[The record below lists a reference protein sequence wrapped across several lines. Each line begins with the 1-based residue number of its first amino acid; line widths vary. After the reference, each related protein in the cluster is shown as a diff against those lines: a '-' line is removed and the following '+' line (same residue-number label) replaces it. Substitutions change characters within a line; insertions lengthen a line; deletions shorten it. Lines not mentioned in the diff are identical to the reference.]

1 MTALSI
7 FPSRESF
14 PQPGRLSLRQTY
26 VSNLRSSAPL
36 LSVFN
41 VFEEVRVQTSH
52 WDTLITGEV
61 VWPRQTGGEVGLGG
75 REAELVLKWSPPG
88 MPPAQS
94 EWPTGERTWYKKE
107 WRDQAAFI
115 QSDLIKKK
123 KPGTLFAKPR
133 ESLSLRS
140 HHGTTVKL
148 LDVWMFPCPIT
159 DRDLE
164 PCPEKVRN
172 VCLHVHA
179 CSAWSSVAV
188 RATADDTLKQS
199 SDRKQQNKQEQGNKC
214 VLLAHY
220 KS

>member
-7 FPSRESF
+7 FQSRKSF

-52 WDTLITGEV
+52 WDPLITGEV

-75 REAELVLKWSPPG
+75 RVAELVLKWSPPG

-115 QSDLIKKK
+115 HSDLIKTWDFIRKTTRITEFWEVTMAQLTNYWMC
-123 KPGTLFAKPR
+123 GCFLV
-133 ESLSLRS
+133 LSLTATSS
-140 HHGTTVKL
+140 HAL
-148 LDVWMFPCPIT
+148 
-159 DRDLE
+159 R
-164 PCPEKVRN
+164 R
-172 VCLHVHA
+172 
-179 CSAWSSVAV
+179 
-188 RATADDTLKQS
+188 
-199 SDRKQQNKQEQGNKC
+199 
-214 VLLAHY
+214 
-220 KS
+220 